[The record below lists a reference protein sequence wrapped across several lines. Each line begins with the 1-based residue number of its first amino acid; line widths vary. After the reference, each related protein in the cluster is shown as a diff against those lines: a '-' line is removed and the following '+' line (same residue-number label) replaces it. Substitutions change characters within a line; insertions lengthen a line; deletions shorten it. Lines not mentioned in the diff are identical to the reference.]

1 MNKLEEEYNNILI
14 NFGLYSLFFIII
26 PIIFGIKK
34 YRTLNKALVYILLF
48 IVFEAIIELFLQGL
62 IWISSTYLNL
72 WLSIA
77 DLLNIDSTN
86 FLSIFAYTN
95 RFIILGFYFYEV
107 LQNRQKAKLVLYA
120 SWLLMT
126 IVTYD
131 YFFITGH
138 NNYSSFSQA
147 LLSFYGLLMALLHLK
162 YLYTENNKVPLNKNP
177 YFWISMGLLFPNIM
191 TIWLELF
198 GSYLQEA
205 DFILYCQVSIC
216 YIVFYCIG
224 MLLIARGFYFSRYA
238 KYLPRNN

>member
-14 NFGLYSLFFIII
+14 NFGLYSLFFIIF

-34 YRTLNKALVYILLF
+34 YRTLDTALVYILLF

-62 IWISSTYLNL
+62 SWISSTYLNL

-77 DLLNIDSTN
+77 DFLNIDSTN
-86 FLSIFAYTN
+86 FLSIFAYVN
-95 RFIILGFYFYEV
+95 HFIILGFYFYEV
-107 LQNRQKAKLVLYA
+107 IQNRQMAKLILYV
-120 SWLLMT
+120 SWILMI

-138 NNYSSFSQA
+138 NNYSSFSQT

-162 YLYTENNKVPLNKNP
+162 YLYAENNKVPLNKNP